1 MRMQF
6 YYMGNPVD
14 VPVWDLGDI
23 TDLYVEPEDAGR
35 TVIDLKLS
43 SGFNSVNSLCAGTS
57 AVPGEAL
64 SPNEKINTSNSPL
77 LPSIGSSYSLTF
89 DSTPWQGVHDFKS
102 TGGLAE
108 DNVTINNYNITADAG
123 NTVYLARA
131 VVDGQEHLGYLIVND
146 INLESWGFIYN
157 DTEDSTMDKIAGIT
171 PVELDPGDEGY
182 EPTGAINQGKSIGG
196 DVPGHGK
203 RPQYKTD
210 EIDLPDEPDASHA
223 SVANAGF
230 LNVYNITQSNLNGV
244 AACLYGDN
252 IMAFIKN
259 LALNPIDFIVS
270 LNIFPYPPYLGSQEN
285 IKVGNWNCS
294 TNAVSGLGANAIGYP
309 LSNQFRT
316 ISFGSLTVNENWG
329 NFLDY
334 THTSVQIFLPF
345 IGLVD
350 LDASEVIGA
359 TTTVE
364 YTIDYF
370 TGMCVANVKSTKN
383 ITVPT
388 KGIPITVPQY
398 AVHSY
403 QGNCAIQV
411 PVTST
416 SYGSMVGS
424 LINAATSFV
433 TAGPVGAGASLAGD
447 IVSGNMGMK
456 MTTKGTISA
465 NAGYCS
471 VCYPYLLVT
480 RPVPNIPASYQ
491 EVNGYPSYVDH
502 TLGSCTGLCVCDNI
516 KLQGISGATE
526 SEMNRIIQ
534 MCKEGVYV

>member
-6 YYMGNPVD
+6 YYMGNPVE

-23 TDLYVEPEDAGR
+23 TELYVDPDDAGR

-89 DSTPWQGVHDFKS
+89 DTTPWQGVHDFKS

-108 DNVTINNYNITADAG
+108 DNVTINNYNVTAGAG
-123 NTVYLARA
+123 NPVYLARA

-157 DTEDSTMDKIAGIT
+157 DNEDSTMDKIAGIT

-210 EIDLPDEPDASHA
+210 EISLPSVPSASHA
-223 SVANAGF
+223 SAVNSGF
-230 LNVYNITQSNLNGV
+230 LRAYEISGANLVNF
-244 AACLYGDN
+244 ASCLYGSN
-252 IMAFIKN
+252 LEGMIGSAFLKPMDYVI
-259 LALNPIDFIVS
+259 ALNV
-270 LNIFPYPPYLGSQEN
+270 FPCHPD
-285 IKVGNWNCS
+285 VGTSTHVYVGRWPCS
-294 TNAVSGLGANAIGYP
+294 AGNLGADVYGEP
-309 LSNQFRT
+309 LTNQF
-316 ISFGSLTVNENWG
+316 SHEDFGTVNVFENWG

-334 THTSVQIFLPF
+334 QNTQISLYLPF
-345 IGLVD
+345 IGTVD
-350 LDASEVIGA
+350 ISPSEVMNGS
-359 TTTVE
+359 VHVD
-364 YTIDYF
+364 YQIDFF
-370 TGMCVANVKSTKN
+370 TGMCVANVLCTKN
-383 ITVPT
+383 ISIPH

-398 AVHSY
+398 ALHTY
-403 QGNCAIQV
+403 QGNCAIQI
-411 PVTST
+411 PVSST
-416 SYGSMVGS
+416 SYGSMIGS
-424 LINAATSFV
+424 LIN
-433 TAGPVGAGASLAGD
+433 GAISGL
-447 IVSGNMGMK
+447 SGNVVGLASSVADAAMNF
-456 MTTKGTISA
+456 MTPQVSSKGSISA
-465 NAGYCS
+465 NAGFCS
-471 VCYPYLLVT
+471 CRYPYLTVT

-502 TLGSCTGLCVCDNI
+502 TLGSCSGLCVCDNI

>member
-23 TDLYVEPEDAGR
+23 TDLYVDPDDAAQ

-43 SGFNSVNSLCAGTS
+43 SGFNAANSLCAGTS

-64 SPNEKINTSNSPL
+64 SATEKINTSNSPL
-77 LPSIGSSYSLTF
+77 LPSVGSSYSLTF
-89 DSTPWQGVHDFKS
+89 DTTPWDGVYDYKS
-102 TGGLAE
+102 TGGLSE
-108 DNVTINNYNITADAG
+108 NNVTINNYNITADAG

-131 VVDGQEHLGYLIVND
+131 VINGQEHLGYLIVND

-210 EIDLPDEPDASHA
+210 EIDLPDEPDSSHP

-230 LNVYNITQSNLNGV
+230 VNVYNITQSSLNGV
-244 AACLYGDN
+244 AACLYGSTL
-252 IMAFIKN
+252 ATFLTN
-259 LALNPIDFIVS
+259 LTINPIDFVIS
-270 LNIFPYPPYLGSQEN
+270 LNIFPYPPYQGSQSYIN
-285 IKVGNWNCS
+285 LGRWQCRDD
-294 TNAVSGLGANAIGYP
+294 TTDGLGAVAYGFP
-309 LSNQFRT
+309 LTNQFRT

-334 THTSVQIFLPF
+334 AHTTVQIFLPF
-345 IGLVD
+345 IGMVD
-350 LDASEVIGA
+350 LDPNEVIGA
-359 TTTVE
+359 TTTLE

-370 TGMCVANVKSTKN
+370 TGMCVANIKSTKN
-383 ITVPT
+383 ISIPT
-388 KGIPITVPQY
+388 KGIPISVPQY

-411 PVTST
+411 PVSAT

-424 LINAATSFV
+424 LINGAVKGIANPAAGV
-433 TAGPVGAGASLAGD
+433 ASV
-447 IVSGNMGMK
+447 VSDLYTGNMSMK
-456 MTTKGTISA
+456 MTTKGSVSA
-465 NAGYCS
+465 NAGFCS
-471 VCYPYLLVT
+471 VYYPYLLVT

-516 KLQGISGATE
+516 NLQGISGATE

>member
-6 YYMGNPVD
+6 YYMGNPVE

-23 TDLYVEPEDAGR
+23 TDLYVDPDDAGR

-89 DSTPWQGVHDFKS
+89 DSTPWEGVHDFKS

-108 DNVTINNYNITADAG
+108 NNVTINNYNITAGAG

-210 EIDLPDEPDASHA
+210 EISQPDEPDASHA
-223 SVANAGF
+223 SAISSGF
-230 LNVYNITQSNLNGV
+230 LKAYKVNASNLTQFGK
-244 AACLYGDN
+244 CLYGDN
-252 IMAFIKN
+252 MWAAIAGTLFRPM
-259 LALNPIDFIVS
+259 DFVIS
-270 LNIFPYPPYLGSQEN
+270 LNVFPCSPSVGSSTAIKLGHWDCTVAN
-285 IKVGNWNCS
+285 LGFD
-294 TNAVSGLGANAIGYP
+294 ASGAP
-309 LSNQFRT
+309 LTKQFVKE
-316 ISFGSLTVNENWG
+316 SFGTLTVNENWG
-329 NFLDY
+329 SFLDY
-334 THTSVQIFLPF
+334 TNTKVELYLPF
-345 IGLVD
+345 IGVVD
-350 LDASEVIGA
+350 LDPNEVIGG
-359 TTTVE
+359 TISLD
-364 YTIDYF
+364 YTIDFF
-370 TGMCVANVKSTKN
+370 TGMCVANVLCTKS
-383 ITVPT
+383 ISIPH
-388 KGIPITVPQY
+388 KGIPITAAQY
-398 AVHSY
+398 SQHSY
-403 QGNCAIQV
+403 QGNCAVQI
-411 PVTST
+411 PVTAE
-416 SYGSMVGS
+416 SYSGMIGALVNGAISGLSGNPAGM
-424 LINAATSFV
+424 INA
-433 TAGPVGAGASLAGD
+433 VGD
-447 IVSGNMGMK
+447 MMMNITPQVS
-456 MTTKGTISA
+456 TKGSISA
-465 NAGYCS
+465 NAGFCA
-471 VCYPYLLVT
+471 VRYPYVRVT